1 MPGLCGAIVII
12 PALEIIYPDT
22 GITARLIFVLVV
34 GQDFIICTNESV
46 WGDIKSIKLNLNSF
60 LVILPGNTQKMAQG
74 TALIIMTLSAGTSAA
89 FIKKRFASVRA
100 ALIM

>member
-22 GITARLIFVLVV
+22 GIPARLIFVFVV
-34 GQDFIICTNESV
+34 GQDFIICTNGSF
-46 WGDIKSIKLNLNSF
+46 WAYIKSIKLNLNSF